1 MKKILVV
8 EDSDANV
15 RLLRQMLRSNGY
27 EVFVASKGADALEC
41 MMRQHVDLVLL
52 DLILPD
58 MSGHDV
64 CKAIRMDY
72 PNLPIIILS
81 VKGDEREKVHAL
93 QLGADDY
100 VAKPYSSGE
109 LLERIKVQFKHIK
122 RMRMEHEIANFKAGT
137 AEVDFEQRLVKVHGQ
152 EIDLTYTEFELLNVL
167 VRNAGKYVTYDIILT
182 NVWNDEDYSERKNI
196 HVFINRLRK
205 RIEIPA
211 GRRYIFNEP
220 KVGYRFQ
227 VDE

>member
-8 EDSDANV
+8 EDSEANV
-15 RLLRQMLRSNGY
+15 RLLRHVLSSNSY
-27 EVFVASKGADALEC
+27 EVFVATTGADALEC
-41 MMRQHVDLVLL
+41 VLRHHVDLVVL

-64 CKAIRMDY
+64 CKAIRADF

-81 VKGDEREKVHAL
+81 VKGNERDKVHAL

-100 VAKPYSSGE
+100 VAKPYSTGE
-109 LLERIKVQFKHIK
+109 LLERIKVQFKHIE
-122 RMRMEHEIANFKAGT
+122 RMKFESGGSNFIAGPL
-137 AEVDFEQRLVKVHGQ
+137 EVDFEQHLVKVYGQ
-152 EIDLTYTEFELLNVL
+152 EIDLTYTEFELLSIL
-167 VRNAGKYVTYDIILT
+167 VRNAGRYVTYDIILSH
-182 NVWNDEDYSERKNI
+182 VWDDEDYSERKNI

-205 RIEIPA
+205 CIEIPA

>member
-1 MKKILVV
+1 VKKILVV
-8 EDSDANV
+8 EDSDANI
-15 RLLRQMLRSNGY
+15 RLLRQVLSSNGY
-27 EVFVASKGADALEC
+27 EVFVASRGVDALEC
-41 MMRQHVDLVLL
+41 MMRQHVDLVVL

-64 CKAIRMDY
+64 CKAIRADY
-72 PNLPIIILS
+72 PYLPIIILS

-100 VAKPYSSGE
+100 VAKPYSTGE

-122 RMRMEHEIANFKAGT
+122 RMKKEPDASNFTAGPL
-137 AEVDFEQRLVKVHGQ
+137 EVDFEQHLVKVHGQ
-152 EIDLTYTEFELLNVL
+152 EIDLTYTEFELLSIL
-167 VRNAGKYVTYDIILT
+167 VRNAGRYVTYDFILS

-196 HVFINRLRK
+196 HVYINRLRK